1 MIYQRKDRKGVFQM
15 NEDNKSMP
23 QARGGILAQSD
34 IELIKKV
41 LDYYNK
47 NSQNIDSIEQG
58 KLNMLYHRLG
68 RMTIS

>member
-1 MIYQRKDRKGVFQM
+1 MR
-15 NEDNKSMP
+15 NNNKSMP

-41 LDYYNK
+41 LDFYNK
-47 NSQNIDSIEQG
+47 NNKSIDSSEQG

-68 RMTIS
+68 RMTV